1 MKFIDVLRIFFS
13 DVSVY
18 LISKER
24 TAFNFLKPLNPWQIS
39 QFYLTNQK
47 NLLLFKIT
55 IIHYYRFIY
64 VSAYK
69 QAQNGK
75 H

>member
-1 MKFIDVLRIFFS
+1 MKFIDVLRICFS
-13 DVSVY
+13 DVSLY

-24 TAFNFLKPLNPWQIS
+24 TAYNSLKPLNPWQIS
-39 QFYLTNQK
+39 QFYLTNK
-47 NLLLFKIT
+47 KSLLLFKVT

-64 VSAYK
+64 RSAYK